1 LQARDWRAY
10 YEFTMK
16 NDKLIEIR
24 EGAGGKSA
32 YVGRTRIRVLNIM
45 TLYQQVLDEL
55 VVERA
60 LVEYPQLTG
69 EHVYAALEYG
79 RENVAEMEKELADD
93 MAAYARLD

>member
-1 LQARDWRAY
+1 
-10 YEFTMK
+10 MK
-16 NDKLIEIR
+16 KDNLIEIR

-45 TLYQQVLDEL
+45 TLCQQVLDEM

-60 LVEYPQLTG
+60 LAEYPQLTR

-79 RENVAEMEKELADD
+79 RENAAEMEQELAAD
-93 MAAYARLD
+93 MAAYARLG